1 MRSGCPRG
9 GERERGGGFF
19 RAAGKTRRLFFGAL
33 LRVGGEGRRGDF
45 PRSAAGDV
53 LLRERAA
60 KRRERKT
67 QKKGRRFV
75 RRSSFLFSFSLYALY
90 ATGVP
95 CAAERQRG
103 ASQRRGRNAGVAC
116 AERVN
121 FAAAARGVCA
131 VLPEFHTEAAGK
143 SGKSVRRTAV
153 FFTKGK
159 TAERPAGRGGR
170 GFRRERPGRRSL
182 QCFYKV
188 DGKNTFSR
196 V

>member
-1 MRSGCPRG
+1 MRRRTRRGTGERRRIFPRG
-9 GERERGGGFF
+9 REN
-19 RAAGKTRRLFFGAL
+19 AAAFFGAF
-33 LRVGGEGRRGDF
+33 LRMGGGRPASGTRGE
-45 PRSAAGDV
+45 AARGKNAEKEEA
-53 LLRERAA
+53 LCPAQPL
-60 KRRERKT
+60 
-67 QKKGRRFV
+67 
-75 RRSSFLFSFSLYALY
+75 SFFSLYALY
-90 ATGVP
+90 TTGVP
-95 CAAERQRG
+95 SAAERQRG
-103 ASQRRGRNAGVAC
+103 ASRRRGRDAGAPC

-131 VLPEFHTEAAGK
+131 VFPEFHTEAAGK

-170 GFRRERPGRRSL
+170 GFRRERPGLRSL

>member
-1 MRSGCPRG
+1 MRRRTRRGTGERRRIFPRG
-9 GERERGGGFF
+9 REN
-19 RAAGKTRRLFFGAL
+19 AAAFFGAF
-33 LRVGGEGRRGDF
+33 LRMGGGCPASGTGGE
-45 PRSAAGDV
+45 AA
-53 LLRERAA
+53 REKNA
-60 KRRERKT
+60 E
-67 QKKGRRFV
+67 KGEA
-75 RRSSFLFSFSLYALY
+75 LCPAQPLPFSFSLYALY

-95 CAAERQRG
+95 SAAERQRG
-103 ASQRRGRNAGVAC
+103 ASRRRGRNAGAPC

-131 VLPEFHTEAAGK
+131 VLQEFHTEAAGK

-170 GFRRERPGRRSL
+170 GFRRERSGLRSL

>member
-1 MRSGCPRG
+1 MRRRTRRG
-9 GERERGGGFF
+9 AGERRGIFFTRQGKRGGFF
-19 RAAGKTRRLFFGAL
+19 RRASPHGRGRPARRLSAL
-33 LRVGGEGRRGDF
+33 RGGGRPASGTRSEAARGKN
-45 PRSAAGDV
+45 A
-53 LLRERAA
+53 E
-60 KRRERKT
+60 
-67 QKKGRRFV
+67 KGEALCPAQPL
-75 RRSSFLFSFSLYALY
+75 SFFSLYALY

-95 CAAERQRG
+95 SAAERQRG
-103 ASQRRGRNAGVAC
+103 ASRRRGRNAGAPC
-116 AERVN
+116 AERIN
-121 FAAAARGVCA
+121 FAATARGVCA
-131 VLPEFHTEAAGK
+131 VLPEFHTAAAGK